1 MSSRRGQMRAGVS
14 LVVLA
19 GAIALAA
26 AGCGTTSAA
35 DADVAAPAGG
45 PDYFFTFQATPEKTK
60 DLAVQGY
67 VSPYGWTVFLKKTDG
82 SGQLTAL
89 DLNPVHGNKN
99 QTGTSGRQFEGIT
112 LAGDAQNPERTPA
125 SMWVQR
131 LPGSEGNFTGSI
143 SYIEVIGEST
153 RSQVVNFAPFKFAV
167 PTKNSGC
174 IPFPKQVVTY
184 DNKQNDK
191 QTEAWGCVGKNAA
204 GEPTGYL
211 AHQAAGGGAVAAL
224 VTGEAQPATPPQAQ
238 PTTPPQQTGGTGLG
252 GLLAGIALPVDHQHV
267 VVSTAHVQERV
278 NGGTVVT
285 LRNGFGYQGSASVPV
300 GPWGGEVQ
308 CPPDDGS
315 PDERSGCLL
324 IQRSSAVMSILETP
338 R

>member
-1 MSSRRGQMRAGVS
+1 MIALRGKSRTGVR
-14 LVVLA
+14 LAVLA

-35 DADVAAPAGG
+35 DNDVAETASG
-45 PDYFFTFQATPEKTK
+45 PDYFFTFQPTPEKTK

-82 SGQLTAL
+82 SGHLTAL
-89 DLNPVHGNKN
+89 DLSPVHGNN
-99 QTGTSGRQFEGIT
+99 DQTGPSGRQFEGIT
-112 LAGDAQNPERTPA
+112 LAGNAQNPDRAPA

-143 SYIEVIGEST
+143 SYIEVIGDAT

-204 GEPTGYL
+204 GQPTGYL
-211 AHQAAGGGAVAAL
+211 AHQEAGGGTVAAL
-224 VTGEAQPATPPQAQ
+224 VTGEAQSATPPPAQ
-238 PTTPPQQTGGTGLG
+238 PTTPQETGGIGLG
-252 GLLAGIALPVDHQHV
+252 EMLAGIALPVDHEHV
-267 VVSTAHVQERV
+267 VVSTAHFRAESE
-278 NGGTVVT
+278 GGTVVT
-285 LRNGFGYQGSASVPV
+285 VQNAFGERGAASVLFPKWS
-300 GPWGGEVQ
+300 GATTCQPYG
-308 CPPDDGS
+308 GS
-315 PDERSGCLL
+315 PDETSGCLL
-324 IQRSSAVMSILETP
+324 IQRSSPIMQVAEPP